1 MPIAQSLTQV
11 QIYAVSLTKKLMK
24 KFPEKGF
31 YLGKLTAGSLSNI
44 SSNIPEHF
52 IITKK
57 GRFFFRS
64 KALEGISIKRSGT
77 ISIWEKDEEVRKEIT
92 FLINKENKHSLV
104 KFKIEFK

>member
-1 MPIAQSLTQV
+1 
-11 QIYAVSLTKKLMK
+11 
-24 KFPEKGF
+24 
-31 YLGKLTAGSLSNI
+31 
-44 SSNIPEHF
+44 
-52 IITKK
+52 KK